1 MISDGCERLR
11 ELSAAPLPTVFDQ
24 VCGSPRGLTEAEAAD
39 RLHRFGPNSQTPARD
54 DGFMTGVRT
63 CLRSPFLALLA
74 GLCLVFVLVG
84 DRKAAVTVAVMIAL
98 AVALRLWQRT
108 RSMRA
113 IRGVRELVTAT
124 ATVRRRA
131 DEDAPSVARD
141 IPVAALVPGDVV
153 VLGPGDVVAAD
164 LRIASATDLVI
175 DQSAMTGESLPVYK
189 DATATQRRA
198 RGLVAVVDSVNLCLS
213 GTTVVAGAATGIV
226 VATGSRTYC
235 GALARHAVD
244 PRSESSFDH
253 GVRAVSWTLIRF
265 MLVLVPIV
273 FAVNG
278 LVSGAWG
285 QAAMFAV
292 AVAVGLTPEMLPVI
306 VTSNLARGAVL
317 LARERVVI
325 RRLNAIQD
333 LGAMD
338 VLCIDKTGTLTED
351 RVVYAHS
358 VDVTGHVDDT
368 ASELAYLAMHFQDG
382 PHSRLDQAIAQWAD
396 EEQMPVIAEAAY
408 TGVAEIAPEQSRRKQ
423 TVVVSRL
430 HGEHM
435 LLCKGDPDEVLPC
448 CTRARVGDEV
458 VGFHDE
464 LKSEARDLIC
474 AYRKRGMQ
482 VMAVAAKSRAAHSGR
497 YHKTDENGLVLVGFV
512 GFVDPVRDS
521 ASCAVTSLS
530 QHGVRVKILT
540 GDDGH
545 VAQQVATQ
553 VGVTSDR
560 VLRGKQIDKLADSRL
575 QALAM
580 RTAVFAELT
589 PGHKARIV
597 AALRDAG
604 CAVGFLGDG
613 VNDVAALRIADASIA
628 PDTATGAAKQAADLI
643 LLDKDLAV
651 IARAVIEGRRTLAN
665 TMKYIKITASSNF
678 GNVLSVMAASMLL
691 PFLPML
697 PSQLMMQ
704 NLLYDIAQLALPWDR
719 VDPQYLRHPRRWQS
733 TGMVPFMLI
742 FGALSSVFDL
752 ATFAVLWWA
761 CGGSDSPSVFQTGWF
776 IEGLLTQL
784 AVVLALRS
792 RALPWRGP
800 RPAPVVVLG
809 AVAVGVAGVLLPF
822 GPLAEPLQM
831 TAPPLGYLLWL
842 VVVTSAYVAAAYA
855 MKRWYQRWYLRRRV
869 TNRCP
874 RESCW

>member
-1 MISDGCERLR
+1 MISDGCGRLR
-11 ELSAAPLPTVFDQ
+11 ELSTAPLPTVFDEIS
-24 VCGSPRGLTEAEAAD
+24 GSPDGLTEREAAD
-39 RLHRFGPNSQTPARD
+39 RLHHFGDNRQTSASEE
-54 DGFMTGVRT
+54 GFVAGLRAS
-63 CLRSPFLALLA
+63 LRSPFLALLA
-74 GLCLVFVLVG
+74 GLCVVFVLVG
-84 DRKAAVTVAVMIAL
+84 DRKAAATIAAMIVL

-124 ATVRRRA
+124 ATVCRRA
-131 DEDAPSVARD
+131 DEQAPSVACEV
-141 IPVAALVPGDVV
+141 PVAELVPGDVV
-153 VLGPGDVVAAD
+153 ILGPGDVVAAD
-164 LRIASATDLVI
+164 VRIVSATDLVI

-189 DATATQRRA
+189 DATARQRRV
-198 RGLVAVVDSVNLCLS
+198 RGVAAVVDSANLCLC
-213 GTTVVAGAATGIV
+213 GTTVVAGAATGVV
-226 VATGSRTYC
+226 VATGIRTYA
-235 GALARHAVD
+235 GALASHAAD
-244 PRSESSFDH
+244 PRSESSFDQ

-265 MLVLVPIV
+265 MLVMVPIV

-278 LVSGAWG
+278 VVSGAWG

-306 VTSNLARGAVL
+306 VTTNLARGAVL

-358 VDVTGHVDDT
+358 VDVTGHIDET
-368 ASELAYLAMHFQDG
+368 ASELAYLATHFQAG
-382 PHSRLDQAIAQWAD
+382 PHSRLDRAIAQWAD
-396 EEQMPVIAEAAY
+396 EEQMGVVAEAAY
-408 TGVAEIAPEQSRRKQ
+408 TGFAEIAPERSRRKQ

-430 HGEHM
+430 HGEHI
-435 LLCKGDPDEVLPC
+435 LLCKGHPDEVLPY
-448 CTRARVGDEV
+448 CTRARVGDDV

-482 VMAVAAKSRAAHSGR
+482 VMAVAARSRPARTGQ
-497 YHKTDENGLVLVGFV
+497 YQVTDENDLVLVGFV
-512 GFVDPVRDS
+512 GFVDPVRAS

-530 QHGVRVKILT
+530 RHGVRVKILT

-545 VAQQVATQ
+545 VAAQVATQ
-553 VGVTSDR
+553 VGVACDR
-560 VLRGKQIDKLADSRL
+560 VIRGKQIDKLGDTRL
-575 QALAM
+575 QAVA
-580 RTAVFAELT
+580 TQTDVFAELT

-597 AALRDAG
+597 AALREAG

-613 VNDVAALRIADASIA
+613 VNDVAALRLADASIA

-643 LLDKDLAV
+643 LLDKDLSV

-665 TMKYIKITASSNF
+665 TMKYVTITASSNF
-678 GNVLSVMAASMLL
+678 GNVLSVMAASVLL

-697 PSQLMMQ
+697 PGQLMMQ

-719 VDPQYLRHPRRWQS
+719 VDPEYLRRPRRWQS
-733 TGMVPFMLI
+733 SGMVPFMLI
-742 FGALSSVFDL
+742 FGALSSLFDL
-752 ATFAVLWWA
+752 VTFAVLWWA

-776 IEGLLTQL
+776 VEGLLTQL
-784 AVVLALRS
+784 AVVLVLRS
-792 RALPWRGP
+792 RTLPWRRP
-800 RPAPVVVLG
+800 RPAPVVVLSAM
-809 AVAVGVAGVLLPF
+809 AVAIVGALLPF
-822 GPLAEPLQM
+822 CPLAEPLQM
-831 TAPPLGYLLWL
+831 TAPPVAYLLWL
-842 VVVTSAYVAAAYA
+842 AVVVTAYAAAAYVV
-855 MKRWYQRWYLRRRV
+855 KRWYLRRRV

-874 RESCW
+874 QESCW